1 MNYPLLPYYEQIVS
15 SLPGSWTLEPVSPE
29 FADSNF
35 RAYSA
40 DACLH
45 FRHENGRVTARPSVP
60 FELHQHQES
69 NAPECKTAFN
79 VERSPALAA
88 GQITRAI
95 LPEAVRRLAL
105 ARERKAAID
114 GYNEKSA
121 ETIRRMT
128 EAGFVQW
135 ADQNTLI
142 MDRHKLYAAA
152 SGESVRF
159 DSLYLPTDKAVK
171 LAEFLKAL

>member
-1 MNYPLLPYYEQIVS
+1 MNYPLLPYYQQIVS

-29 FADSNF
+29 FSDSNF
-35 RAYSA
+35 RATCA
-40 DACLH
+40 GACLH
-45 FRHENGRVTARPSVP
+45 FRHENGRVIVRPSVP

-69 NAPECKTAFN
+69 NLPECKTTFN
-79 VERSPALAA
+79 VERSPSLAA

-105 ARERKAAID
+105 ARERKSTIDFHAA
-114 GYNEKSA
+114 KSA

-135 ADQNTLI
+135 ADQNTLV
-142 MDRHKLYAAA
+142 MDRHRLYAAA
-152 SGESVRF
+152 SGDRVRF
-159 DSLYLPTDKAVK
+159 DSFYLDTDKAVK